1 MERKF
6 SLVYLTSAAS
16 APPEMIYQAARAGF
30 DFVSLRTIAMGLPN
44 ELNFGLTINK
54 TLLQDTKRAVQETGV
69 KVLDIE
75 NARIHDGVDLKKYLP
90 EMEVAAEMGARA
102 VLTNIWSA
110 DRAFNIET
118 FAELCG
124 HAKTFGLRVNL
135 EFVTWAKITN
145 ISEALDLINM
155 AGCENAGI
163 VVDTLH
169 FNRSRC
175 TLEELAAE
183 PQTRLTALHL
193 CDASAELPDTVEGLI
208 HTGRDERMYL
218 GEGGIDIAGIVRNMP
233 SDVVCG
239 IEIPHIARTKVT
251 GTAEHVHRS
260 IESAKAYLAAH
271 QL

>member
-16 APPEMIYQAARAGF
+16 SPPEMIYQAARAGF

-44 ELNFGLTINK
+44 ELNFGLAFNK
-54 TLLQDTKRAVQETGV
+54 TLLGDTKRAMQETGV

-75 NARIHDGVDLKKYLP
+75 NARIHDAVDLKKYLP
-90 EMEVAAEMGARA
+90 EMEVAAELGAKA
-102 VLTNIWSA
+102 VLTNVWSA

-118 FAELCG
+118 FAKLCE
-124 HAKTFGLRVNL
+124 HAGTFGLRVNL

-145 ISEALDLINM
+145 IAEALDLINM
-155 AGCENAGI
+155 SGCDNAGI
-163 VVDTLH
+163 VVDALH
-169 FNRSRC
+169 FSRSRC
-175 TLEELAAE
+175 SLEELAAVP
-183 PQTRLTALHL
+183 PQRLTALHL
-193 CDASAELPDTVEGLI
+193 CDASAELPDTVDGLI
-208 HTGRDERMYL
+208 HTGRDERMYV

-239 IEIPHIARTKVT
+239 IEIPHIKRTKVI
-251 GTAEHVHRS
+251 GSSEHVYRC
-260 IESAKAYLAAH
+260 IEKARAYLASH